1 MHIVAASTEKINK
14 GSYFIQKEQS
24 KEKQVNAVYEKIFS
38 VALAFKRRNRSLKIL
53 YSAAAT
59 RILRT

>member
-24 KEKQVNAVYEKIFS
+24 KEKQVNAVYEKVFC
-38 VALAFKRRNRSLKIL
+38 VALTF
-53 YSAAAT
+53 
-59 RILRT
+59 LRVEIVL